1 MAKEAKPRIL
11 AQKLKEAR
19 LKYMKKHNIDF
30 IKMLELEETEKVKH
44 EAVLVLY
51 NKTNNTSK
59 EMTLKGDYPSLLA
72 GSELIFKG
80 RMEDSIEASNYNLKI
95 KEVKLIDKK

>member
-30 IKMLELEETEKVKH
+30 IKMLELEETEKVTH

-51 NKTNNTSK
+51 NKTDNTSK
-59 EMTLKGDYPSLLA
+59 EMTLKGDYPSLLT

-80 RMEDSIEASNYNLKI
+80 RMEDSVEAPNYTLKI